1 MSAQNCSNPER
12 SMAPGGSTIS
22 DLDRSIGL
30 FAKVVNIISLCC
42 HVVLHHLFNI
52 LEFSLTPA
60 SLNSPAALIKMQV
73 TRSNTALQPDAM
85 MTLL

>member
-1 MSAQNCSNPER
+1 MVPS
-12 SMAPGGSTIS
+12 GSTIS
-22 DLDRSIGL
+22 DPHRSIGL
-30 FAKVVNIISLCC
+30 FAKAITLSSLCC

>member
-1 MSAQNCSNPER
+1 
-12 SMAPGGSTIS
+12 MAPGGSTIS

-73 TRSNTALQPDAM
+73 KTRSNKALQLVM
-85 MTLL
+85 TTLL